1 MGELNTKDYL
11 PFPPELQREGDL
23 EPPALSGKKRVE
35 LVLITSLG
43 LFSVLYF
50 ADFWF
55 LSEARRDPVFFAAL
69 SFAVFWGAYRSLVNW
84 GIYFFIHNSD
94 LKAAKP
100 VNSANMASDDGSVE
114 LDSPKYT
121 VDVLT
126 TAMPGEPFDMFK
138 DTLHAIQAMQ
148 TPHNTYLLDG
158 GNDPALIKLCD
169 SLGVNHI
176 NCMGIQGAKA
186 GKINFCLEHHASGNV
201 VFIVDPDHRPRQDV
215 LQRALPFFEKAEIGF
230 VQIVQAYYNGNQSF
244 VANCAAEQTYGFY
257 GPTLMGLNG
266 LGIPTAI
273 GANCI
278 FRRQALDSVG
288 GHAVHLAED
297 ALTSMR
303 IHARGWKSAY
313 LPYRGTSGLVPD
325 DLAGFF
331 KQQYKW
337 ATGMFYLL
345 FHEYPRLFKHFD
357 WPARIHYFNAGTF
370 YLNGL
375 ATFLILLLP
384 IWFLFR
390 QIYAVEFPLAEFLGH
405 VAPYALTT
413 MGTYIFVQG
422 WYTHKTE
429 KRFPWRSLT
438 LEKGSW
444 HVYLMAFFSLIFNRR
459 VEYLPTPKSS
469 QKQSSPG
476 LVVPHI
482 IAIVL
487 SISAILWA
495 TFTYHRLDEGSL
507 LMMGFATLNVIF
519 LLPTT
524 IVALFP
530 SLNWRNS
537 HES

>member
-1 MGELNTKDYL
+1 MGELNRKTYQAI
-11 PFPPELQREGDL
+11 PPELPREGDL
-23 EPPALSGKKRVE
+23 DPPVLSATDRVP
-35 LVLITSLG
+35 LFLLTGLG

-55 LSEARRDPVFFAAL
+55 LSEARRDPAFFAVL
-69 SFAVFWGAYRSLVNW
+69 SFAVFWGVYRSLVNW
-84 GIYFFIHNSD
+84 GLYFFIHKD
-94 LKAAKP
+94 P
-100 VNSANMASDDGSVE
+100 VHPSTEITESLS
-114 LDSPKYT
+114 

-126 TAMPGEPFDMFK
+126 TAMPGEPFSMFQ
-138 DTLHAIQAMQ
+138 DTLQAIQSME

-158 GNDPALIKLCD
+158 GNDPQLKKLCE

-176 NCMGIQGAKA
+176 NCMGIEGAKA
-186 GKINFCLEHHASGNV
+186 GKLNFCLENYAKSEV
-201 VFIVDPDHRPRQDV
+201 VFIIDPDHRPRPD
-215 LQRALPFFEKAEIGF
+215 LLTKTLPFFAKPEIGF

-244 VANCAAEQTYGFY
+244 VASAAAEQTFGFY

-278 FRRQALDSVG
+278 FRRKALDSIG
-288 GHAVHLAED
+288 GHAIHLAED

-313 LPYRGTSGLVPD
+313 MPYRGTSGLVPD

-345 FHEYPRLFKHFD
+345 LHEYPRLFKHFS
-357 WPARIHYFNAGTF
+357 WPARFHYFNAGTF

-384 IWFLFR
+384 VWFLFM
-390 QIYAVEFPLAEFLGH
+390 QVFAVEFPLPEFLGH
-405 VAPYALTT
+405 IAPYALSNL
-413 MGTYIFVQG
+413 GTYIFVQR
-422 WYTHKTE
+422 WYTHKSE
-429 KRFPWRSLT
+429 KRIPWRSLA

-444 HVYLMAFFSLIFNRR
+444 HVYLMAFLSLILNRR
-459 VEYLPTPKSS
+459 VEYLPTPKES
-469 QKQSSPG
+469 QKQASPKM
-476 LVVPHI
+476 VIPHI
-482 IAIVL
+482 AAIVL
-487 SISAILWA
+487 SLSAVSYAFL
-495 TFTYHRLDEGSL
+495 TYHRLDDGTL
-507 LMMGFATLNVIF
+507 LMMAFALLNVLF

-524 IVALFP
+524 LVALFP
-530 SLNWRNS
+530 SLNWRSS
-537 HES
+537 HE